1 MNPICIA
8 AARMAVITASVACA
22 GLALAAPGSAKPFT
36 QDNYIEVPN
45 CPQPQ
50 TQVCN
55 TVPTA
60 TVGAVMAPAVSFTA
74 NGNHCSDM
82 IAHIIVDGAEV
93 GQGQVGPGQT
103 TPEFPLASYR
113 SHTVGVRAEGIE
125 GGCNVGYISAWGGT
139 LHFTGTSPLS

>member
-1 MNPICIA
+1 MTRIRTLTARTGVIA
-8 AARMAVITASVACA
+8 ATVACA
-22 GLALAAPGSAKPFT
+22 GLALASPAMAKPFT

-50 TQVCN
+50 TQVCG

-60 TVGAVMAPAVSFTA
+60 TVGAVMAPSVSFTA

-82 IAHIIVDGAEV
+82 IAHVIVDGTEV
-93 GQGQVGPGQT
+93 GSGQVGPGQT
-103 TPEFPLASYR
+103 TQSFPMGSYR
-113 SHTVGVRAEGIE
+113 SHTVGVRAEGVP
-125 GGCNVGYISAWGGT
+125 GGCNVGYVSAWGGT